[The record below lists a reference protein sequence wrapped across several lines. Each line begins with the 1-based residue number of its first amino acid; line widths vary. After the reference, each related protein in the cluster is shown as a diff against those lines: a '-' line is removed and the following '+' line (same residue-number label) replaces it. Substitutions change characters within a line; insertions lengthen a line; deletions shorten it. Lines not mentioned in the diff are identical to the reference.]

1 MRVLPLVLIIALC
14 ACSKGQTASATAQPA
29 PAAGAALPA
38 GAAPAS
44 AAAQA
49 AAIPPVPAQ
58 LPEVVARV
66 NGDAIGKAEF
76 EKAVKAIEGQNR
88 AHVPADQRDR
98 IYRGLLDQIISFR
111 LLIQESKARK
121 VAVAEPDVDARIA
134 QIRGQFPTQEA
145 FIQAL
150 TQQGVTVD
158 QLRADARSE
167 LQVTKMLQLET
178 DGELV
183 VKPEQVDASYKDNPD
198 QFQRG
203 ERVRASH
210 ILIGFPQ
217 NADAAAKQ
225 AAKVMAEGVLGG
237 IKAGKDFATL
247 AKANSQ
253 DPGSAQN
260 GGDLNFFERGQMVP
274 SFDQAVFAMQRP
286 GQISEL
292 VETQF
297 GYHII
302 KLTEKQ
308 PGGPVALDD
317 ALRGQIKLHL
327 ENEARQAATQV
338 FITALKAKGKV
349 EILF

>member
-29 PAAGAALPA
+29 PPAGAALPA
-38 GAAPAS
+38 GAAGAP
-44 AAAQA
+44 QA

-76 EKAVKAIEGQNR
+76 EKAVTAIEGQNR
-88 AHVPADQRDR
+88 AQVPADQRDR

-121 VAVAEPDVDARIA
+121 VAVPEPDVDARIA

-145 FIQAL
+145 FVQAL

-158 QLRADARSE
+158 QLKADARSE
-167 LQVTKMLQLET
+167 LQVTKMLQAET
-178 DGELV
+178 EGKIV
-183 VKPEQVDASYKDNPD
+183 VKPEQVDAFYKDNPD

-225 AAKVMAEGVLGG
+225 AAKVKAEGVLGE

-274 SFDQAVFAMQRP
+274 TFDQAVFAMQKP

-327 ENEARQAATQV
+327 ENQARQAATQV
-338 FITALKAKGKV
+338 FVTGLKAKGKV